1 MHGSIRDELIR
12 DGWDKNS
19 EELRNHLSS
28 CRECSAELNTMRTHS
43 AMLQELRAPEEVGP
57 AAGFY
62 ARVIQRI
69 EERAKQSIWA
79 VFIYSPFAKRLTY
92 ASFALAVILGSYVIA
107 EESRDGHLTAPPTM
121 VARQGHYDPP
131 VVGSI
136 AQQRDAVLEN
146 FASEQGSIR

>member
-28 CRECSAELNTMRTHS
+28 CRECSAEVNTMRAHS
-43 AMLQELRAPEEVGP
+43 AMLQELRVPEEIAP

-107 EESRDGHLTAPPTM
+107 EESRDGHLTAPATM

-131 VVGSI
+131 VVGSV